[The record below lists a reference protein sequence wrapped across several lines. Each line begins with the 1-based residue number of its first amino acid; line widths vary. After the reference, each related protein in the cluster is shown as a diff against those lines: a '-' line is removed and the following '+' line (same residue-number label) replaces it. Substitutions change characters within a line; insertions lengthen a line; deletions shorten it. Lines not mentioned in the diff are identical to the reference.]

1 MVASPAT
8 AQNEPIPIQNES
20 TAYAGISAASFSEY
34 LGSADQETRLL
45 PYLSFDNFKGF
56 DLFGP
61 NLNYR
66 LFEIGTGKGLDK
78 WSLEAGPKISYQ
90 GGRDSDDSLNLT
102 GFDDI
107 GGSLPLGGY
116 IKSTIGPVGLGVTAG
131 KDIIKG
137 HGGFTADAAVGTFYR
152 AGNFAIQPS
161 LSVSW
166 ANSRHNERF
175 FGVSNAQSLNSPLAA
190 YDIGSGIYAYS
201 ANVVSWVEIQDKYA
215 LAFIA
220 TYRNFTGDAKD
231 SPILRADDGST
242 NGASVI
248 VSFSRKFDLSKY

>member
-1 MVASPAT
+1 M
-8 AQNEPIPIQNES
+8 AQNEPARES
-20 TAYAGISAASFSEY
+20 VAYVGISVASFSEY
-34 LGSADQETRLL
+34 LGSDDQETRVL
-45 PYLSFDNFKGF
+45 PYLSINDFKGF

-61 NLNYR
+61 NLTYR
-66 LFEIGTGKGLDK
+66 LIEVGTGKGLDK
-78 WSLEAGPKISYQ
+78 WSLEAGPKVSFQ
-90 GGRDSDDSLNLT
+90 GGRDSDESPNLI
-102 GFDDI
+102 GFEDI

-131 KDIIKG
+131 QDIIKG
-137 HGGFTADAAVGTFYR
+137 HSGFTADASVGTFYK

-166 ANSRHNERF
+166 ADGRHNESF
-175 FGVSNAQSLNSPLAA
+175 FGVTNAQSSSSPLAA

-201 ANVVSWVEIQDKYA
+201 ASVVSWIDIQDKYA
-215 LAFIA
+215 LALIA
-220 TYRNFTGDAKD
+220 TYREFTGDAKD

-248 VSFSRKFDLSKY
+248 VSLSRKFDLSRF